1 VVLNIYY
8 NALVLDGTGARLDGT
23 EATPVQDAGTA
34 FLNALPFN
42 GLMTIDQL
50 IRR

>member
-1 VVLNIYY
+1 
-8 NALVLDGTGARLDGT
+8 
-23 EATPVQDAGTA
+23 VQDAGTA